1 MQRLTWDSIA
11 LHDRSQPDYPASHRC
26 ARLPHAFAEKQFAE
40 TRNGDTVVVANARAG
55 NASPVYPA
63 VLAPVAKD
71 GAPTTTHNIQAG
83 YYWNQLATAPTGPVN
98 VLVSLA
104 DKRVFVLR
112 NGVAFAEAAL
122 EIEDGF
128 AIGGS
133 VLIVVGA
140 ESTAGPS
147 LLAPER
153 PRHEWTAYPILGVD
167 AESLGMLQLR
177 LQSMPL
183 KVDPAFARRLYDVLT
198 PGTTLLLT
206 DLPAV
211 RPDPSTAAMQPLLE
225 SEPATPAVDA
235 AGR

>member
-1 MQRLTWDSIA
+1 M
-11 LHDRSQPDYPASHRC
+11 
-26 ARLPHAFAEKQFAE
+26 
-40 TRNGDTVVVANARAG
+40 
-55 NASPVYPA
+55 
-63 VLAPVAKD
+63 
-71 GAPTTTHNIQAG
+71 
-83 YYWNQLATAPTGPVN
+83 
-98 VLVSLA
+98 
-104 DKRVFVLR
+104 
-112 NGVAFAEAAL
+112 
-122 EIEDGF
+122 
-128 AIGGS
+128 
-133 VLIVVGA
+133 
-140 ESTAGPS
+140 
-147 LLAPER
+147 
-153 PRHEWTAYPILGVD
+153 D